1 MKDIKGRNYY
11 SPIEEKIHII
21 SHAIGFLTRNYT
33 YVEKSHNLFS

>member
-21 SHAIGFLTRNYT
+21 SHAIGFLY
-33 YVEKSHNLFS
+33 KKLFIC